1 MFTDEKE
8 KLVKNLESYLFRNI
22 SEVTDFMI
30 IISNTLKKYEESV
43 KKQRNG
49 IYENSINFI
58 MSYVLDS
65 KKLKISENARIVP
78 SMIDA
83 MFYCFPYGNPKGS
96 SAIMI
101 EGFKFFQK
109 SCLELDI
116 LNHPSWIKWLKETK
130 GEEYY
135 QWMEKVL
142 TCEIN

>member
-8 KLVKNLESYLFRNI
+8 KLIKDLESYLFRNI

-43 KKQRNG
+43 KRQRNG

-58 MSYVLDS
+58 MSYILDS
-65 KKLKISENARIVP
+65 KKLKSSKNDYIIP
-78 SMIDA
+78 SMIDV
-83 MFYCFPYGNPKGS
+83 MFYCFPYGDPKGNS
-96 SAIMI
+96 SIMI

-116 LNHPSWIKWLKETK
+116 LNDPSWVKWLKETK

-135 QWMEKVL
+135 QWMKEVL
-142 TCEIN
+142 NYEVN